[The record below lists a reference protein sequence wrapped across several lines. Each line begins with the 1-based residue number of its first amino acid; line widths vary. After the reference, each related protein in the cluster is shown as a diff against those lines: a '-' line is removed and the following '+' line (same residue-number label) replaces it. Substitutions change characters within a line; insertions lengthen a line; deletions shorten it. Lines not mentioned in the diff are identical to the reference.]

1 MRYLQ
6 KLSITAQFIL
16 LSLFAILIMV
26 LGTGASLYQSYKLDI
41 KNQKSTILAI
51 DSAARAIVEHYV
63 DLTKNGQM
71 SLPAA
76 QQAALSSVGALR
88 YRGDNYVFV
97 IKYDGTALSLPQKS
111 MIGKDFRSLHDSHGK
126 LFMAPMIDAAE
137 QGKVFF
143 QNYYY
148 PKPIGGPPQLKISTM
163 VAVPEWQWAL
173 GTGVY
178 VDNVTKGVLP
188 YTEAILPYLLPLGIL
203 YLIAIFASCRQ
214 VYTMLQRLST
224 TMKDLGQGNLDVEI
238 PYTGRLDQIGK
249 MAATLT
255 NFREAALEKLRLQE
269 QAVQS
274 QKAQV
279 QAQEIQAMTAAEL
292 AAEQAGVVEALGA
305 GLNRLAKGDLTSGL
319 EQSFPTAYERLRQDY
334 NRALEHLQQTLN
346 SIDVG
351 SSAVRHGS
359 EEIMQASDDL
369 SKRTEQQAAALEQTS
384 AALDNVTSTVK
395 QTASSANEALQV
407 VNRTHEYASNS
418 EKIMAQA
425 VNAMGLIEGSS
436 RQIGDIIGVID
447 EIAFQTNLLA
457 LNAGVEAARAGEAGR
472 GFAVVATEV
481 RSLAQRSAEAAK
493 EIKELISNSG
503 AQVEIGVRLVGETG
517 TALSKIAA
525 QIDQLNAMMNGI
537 SQSASVQAT
546 GLSEVNAAMNQM
558 DQMTQQNAAMVEQ
571 ATAAC
576 HSLSSEAKLLE
587 GLISQ
592 FSLSD
597 QAGFKAP
604 SRTPAEPT
612 KKAKLMT
619 YKAPAPGAKFRAL
632 ETTTTAYNDK
642 GDWRE
647 F

>member
-1 MRYLQ
+1 MRYLH

-26 LGTGASLYQSYKLDI
+26 LGTSASLYQSYKLDI
-41 KNQKSTILAI
+41 QNQKSTILAI
-51 DSAARAIVEHYV
+51 DSAAKAIVEHYV
-63 DLTKNGQM
+63 DLAKSGQM

-76 QQAALSSVGALR
+76 QRAALESVGALR
-88 YRGDNYVFV
+88 YQGDNYVFV
-97 IKYDGTALSLPQKS
+97 IKYDGTALSLAQKS
-111 MIGKDFRSLHDSHGK
+111 MIGMDFRSLHDSHGK

-148 PKPIGGPPQLKISTM
+148 PKPTGGPAQRKVSAVL
-163 VAVPEWQWAL
+163 AVPEWKWAL

-188 YTEAILPYLLPLGIL
+188 YTESMLPYFLPLGIL

-214 VYTMLQRLST
+214 IYTMLQKLSA
-224 TMKDLGQGNLDVEI
+224 TMKDLGQGKLDVEI

-279 QAQEIQAMTAAEL
+279 QAQERQAMKAAEL
-292 AAEQAGVVEALGA
+292 AAEQASVVEALGT
-305 GLNRLAKGDLTSGL
+305 GLDRLAKGDLTSGL
-319 EQSFPTAYERLRQDY
+319 EQPFPTGYERLRLDY

-346 SIDVG
+346 SIDAG
-351 SSAVRHGS
+351 SFAVRHGA
-359 EEIMQASDDL
+359 EEMMQASDDL

-395 QTASSANEALQV
+395 QTAKSASEALQV
-407 VNRTHEYASNS
+407 VNSTHEYATHS

-425 VNAMGLIEGSS
+425 VNAMGQIEGSS
-436 RQIGDIIGVID
+436 RQIVDIIGVID

-503 AQVEIGVRLVGETG
+503 TQVEIGVRLVGETG
-517 TALSKIAA
+517 TALSKIAT
-525 QIDQLNAMMNGI
+525 QIDQLNVMMRGI

-546 GLSEVNAAMNQM
+546 GLSEVNGAMNQM

-592 FSLSD
+592 FSLSN
-597 QAGFKAP
+597 QAGLNAP
-604 SRTPAEPT
+604 KRASEGLKQR
-612 KKAKLMT
+612 AKLMT
-619 YKAPAPGAKFRAL
+619 YKAPAAGTKSRAL
-632 ETTTTAYNDK
+632 ETVSTTYNDK